1 MAKKKQYYSSKI
13 VTTADGS
20 QYVEYY
26 PVNVEELLKIRAD
39 MDALRE
45 RPHTFAD
52 VAKLTRRL
60 SVAAAKLGGYYMAA
74 PEALLDA
81 GQQYFS
87 QHAETIRAAL
97 EQGGADAET
106 IAAVLQDYG
115 ATLCGMIM
123 HTATPQQM
131 ENALRACAPAVAF
144 RIDKIGFYIGL
155 LYCYQRNLNTLAEYQ
170 REVKQEPDATKR
182 DLYFMGCVSA
192 GEYTDLHAAALL
204 WLQDIGYITASDFA
218 GIDTPT
224 IQNFL
229 SYIDLFG
236 HNGQFV
242 QYVYTARH
250 ALNATEEQLKQ
261 LQPPPLFAG
270 ARISP
275 IQAALNWADTIGE
288 EITVYLERVA
298 EQVEAPAQPQ
308 GEASAATIQNGIIEV
323 KKTPKLRNTVTFSED
338 CALILSRPLYASI
351 DGKQAR
357 EILPIS
363 AFIADFAEHN
373 PAAMKVTPGVLEK
386 TVEAVNLLQQL
397 KRTTPV
403 NGIYTLK
410 TNLTE
415 LSELYGYSD
424 ANEQQKQQLLTA
436 LHVLHNLYI
445 VIWKP
450 TGRVAVQLF
459 GLQQYGLAG
468 GTGEREIV
476 INVFASGFR
485 GRPQFLDAA
494 QYAEMRKREKGN
506 SMRYFR
512 GQIIAKP
519 HSNEEDLLIQVFRYD
534 LMRDE
539 AANTNDTAQI
549 AAVEEYIRKHK
560 SRDKKR
566 LRGWFDEYARRGWI
580 TYTVRANKK
589 GDIIYNWRR
598 LPAFPEE
605 TEQEQTTE

>member
-1 MAKKKQYYSSKI
+1 MAKKKEYYNSRN

-20 QYVEYY
+20 EYVEYY

-39 MDALRE
+39 IADLRK

-52 VAKLTRRL
+52 VAKITRRL
-60 SVAAAKLGGYYMAA
+60 SATAANLGGYYLAA
-74 PEALLDA
+74 PEALLSA
-81 GQQYFS
+81 GQMFYNE
-87 QHAETIRAAL
+87 HAGAIRDAL
-97 EQGGADAET
+97 EQGGADAGT
-106 IAAVLQDYG
+106 VGAVLYDYG
-115 ATLCGMIM
+115 AALCGLFNY
-123 HTATPQQM
+123 TATPQQM
-131 ENALRACAPAVAF
+131 ENALRACGPAVAF
-144 RIDKIGFYIGL
+144 RIDKVGFYIGL
-155 LYCYQRNLNTLAEYQ
+155 LYCYQRNLNALREYT
-170 REVKQEPDATKR
+170 REVKQEPDAAKR
-182 DLYFMGCVSA
+182 DLFFMGCVAA
-192 GEYTDLHAAALL
+192 GGYSDLQAAALL
-204 WLQDIGYITASDFA
+204 WLQNIGYITASDCA
-218 GIDTPT
+218 GIETPT

-229 SYIDLFG
+229 SYVDLYG
-236 HNGQFV
+236 NNGQFV

-250 ALNATEEQLKQ
+250 ALNATPEQLAE
-261 LQPPPLFAG
+261 LTPPPLFSG
-270 ARISP
+270 ARVSP
-275 IQAALNWADTIGE
+275 IRAALDWAASIGE

-298 EQVEAPAQPQ
+298 EQVEAADEQ
-308 GEASAATIQNGIIEV
+308 AAAEQSQNGVIEV
-323 KKTPKLRNTVTFSED
+323 TKPPKLGSKIAFSED

-415 LSELYGYSD
+415 LSELYGYAD
-424 ANEQQKQQLLTA
+424 ANEQQKQELLTA

-459 GLQQYGLAG
+459 GLQQYGLGG
-468 GTGEREIV
+468 GTGERELV

-485 GRPQFLDAA
+485 GRPQFLDAG
-494 QYAEMRKREKGN
+494 QYTEMRKREKGAA
-506 SMRYFR
+506 MRHFR
-512 GQIIAKP
+512 GQILAKP
-519 HSNEEDLLIQVFRYD
+519 HSKEEDLLLQVFGYKEIREQAAQTND
-534 LMRDE
+534 AAQIT
-539 AANTNDTAQI
+539 AAN
-549 AAVEEYIRKHK
+549 EYIRKHK

-566 LRGWFDEYARRGWI
+566 LRGWFDDYARRGWI
-580 TYTVRANKK
+580 NYTVRANKK
-589 GDIIYNWRR
+589 GEIIYNWQR
-598 LPAFPEE
+598 LPACPQE